1 MFQRPEHR
9 LIASALAGMDA
20 DLLVNARCYF
30 GGGTAIVLQN
40 REYRRSL
47 DVDFLCADVAGYR
60 ELRSRVT
67 DRGIVGL
74 FRQPVRVVRDI
85 RSDQYGIRAFLA
97 LDGLTIKFEI
107 IREARISLSGLID
120 PDLCV
125 PVLEPIDQFAEKL
138 LANADRG
145 LDASTAHRDAI
156 DLGILCGA
164 HGGLPEPAVGKAE
177 RAYGVDIRRKL
188 LSVLF
193 VLDGED
199 TVRRVAKDLD
209 MDVNVVISARNR
221 LAAAVSEA
229 FGTADGS

>member
-1 MFQRPEHR
+1 MFQRREHR
-9 LIASALAGMDA
+9 LIAAALAEMDA
-20 DLLVNARCYF
+20 DLLVDARCYF

-74 FRQPVRVVRDI
+74 FRRPVTVVRDI

-107 IREARISLSGLID
+107 IREARIELSGLLD
-120 PDLCV
+120 PELRV

-145 LDASTAHRDAI
+145 LDASTACRDAI
-156 DLGILCGA
+156 DLGVLTAA
-164 HGGLPEPAVGKAE
+164 HGGLPLGAIDKAE
-177 RAYGVDIRRKL
+177 AAYGEDIGRKVNA
-188 LSVLF
+188 VLASLADDE
-193 VLDGED
+193 VICKVASALDMNVD
-199 TVRRVAKDLD
+199 TVIA
-209 MDVNVVISARNR
+209 ARNN
-221 LAAAVSEA
+221 LAIAARRIWPS
-229 FGTADGS
+229 